1 MMSRKDQASGGA
13 GEPAGRLPARSRSGL
28 ASAKAGRR
36 GCPTCGAAAVEK
48 YRPFCSARCADID
61 LGRWLKEGYRIAT
74 DEEPADDT
82 TPTRAEE

>member
-1 MMSRKDQASGGA
+1 MSRKDQASGDAARPGGA
-13 GEPAGRLPARSRSGL
+13 SQPTRR
-28 ASAKAGRR
+28 RR
-36 GCPTCGAAAVEK
+36 GCPTCGAAAVDK

-82 TPTRAEE
+82 TPTRPEE

>member
-1 MMSRKDQASGGA
+1 MSRKDQASGGA
-13 GEPAGRLPARSRSGL
+13 GEPARR
-28 ASAKAGRR
+28 RR
-36 GCPTCGAAAVEK
+36 GCPTCGAAAIDK

-82 TPTRAEE
+82 TPARAEE

>member
-1 MMSRKDQASGGA
+1 MSRKDQASGDA
-13 GEPAGRLPARSRSGL
+13 ARSGG
-28 ASAKAGRR
+28 ASQPTRRRR
-36 GCPTCGAAAVEK
+36 GCPTCGAAAVDK

-82 TPTRAEE
+82 TPTRTEE